1 MPVSKVSRLSRKW
14 CVVFSVF
21 AVLTLVVLVQ
31 MTTSAAQSPNS
42 AAQDDFTVWYV
53 AIAVLGAAF
62 CASLFWWRREKTKEE
77 VVTHRE
83 TVHAGIGIK
92 TEERPRRRPPAG
104 EIATDFSKVKVETPS
119 WIRES
124 LNNQQT
130 LSTNSANGHAAP
142 KNNGREL
149 PVFEM
154 IDLPVQ
160 ATPLPTSGESVLFE
174 AVEKLQQLGADE
186 DEREAAVTVLSAF
199 RTVNAVEA
207 LEQVAQY
214 DESTRIRIGAL
225 NALGTFD
232 HESVFEPILLACA
245 DISREVRAAAAR
257 ILTRLSV
264 DRAAAFNRI
273 IASGDTER
281 LRLAA
286 MACTDAG
293 FANHAFDRLLHQDR
307 KVVNEAFAI
316 VRLLVAAGDYK
327 PITNTI
333 THPHDIYVRLATIQ
347 ALRTIKPLKML
358 PALYELTAKEKMP
371 DEIREELEKLNEEL
385 AELSIA

>member
-1 MPVSKVSRLSRKW
+1 MPVAKVSRISRKW
-14 CVVFSVF
+14 CVVCSVF
-21 AVLTLVVLVQ
+21 AALMLAVLVQ

-42 AAQDDFTVWYV
+42 AAQDDFTIWYV
-53 AIAVLGAAF
+53 AIGVLGAGF
-62 CASLFWWRREKTKEE
+62 VASLFWWRREKTKEE
-77 VVTHRE
+77 VVTSRE
-83 TVHAGIGIK
+83 TAHAGIGVR

-104 EIATDFSKVKVETPS
+104 ELATDFSKVKVETPS
-119 WIRES
+119 WLRES
-124 LNNQQT
+124 LDNLQP
-130 LSTNSANGHAAP
+130 LSANGHAAENKP
-142 KNNGREL
+142 PRQL

-154 IDLPVQ
+154 MDLPTQ
-160 ATPLPTSGESVLFE
+160 ISPLPSSDEGVMLE

-264 DRAAAFNRI
+264 DRAAAFVRI
-273 IASGDTER
+273 VASGDAER

-307 KVVNEAFAI
+307 KVVNEAFSI
-316 VRLLVAAGDYK
+316 IRLLVAAGEYK

-347 ALRTIKPLKML
+347 ALRTIKPIKML

-385 AELSIA
+385 AELSVA